1 MCPSSWFQLGS
12 ASVLLVG
19 RFSTQISSCSRL
31 AARGP
36 SVRPSRSRI
45 RVISNS
51 GSLSELCIHR
61 GLRWLRVELFLG
73 GELALLLGG
82 SSGGGAWRCVNS
94 DSCSRCLAGLLSS
107 KLRFSGGVAFTVAV
121 FSWALRLLSHSVKLL
136 WRWGFCPV
144 RLLYMSSRFNGYNGP
159 GYEVWRRQ
167 SLSLRLNDGIVGW
180 CLCLVPPGYVD
191 LVLVCMFV
199 LVILGAVSVL

>member
-1 MCPSSWFQLGS
+1 MELLEDGMCPSSWFQLGS

-19 RFSTQISSCSRL
+19 RFSTQISSC
-31 AARGP
+31 
-36 SVRPSRSRI
+36 SRSRI

-107 KLRFSGGVAFTVAV
+107 KLRCVAFTVAV
-121 FSWALRLLSHSVKLL
+121 LLSLVL
-136 WRWGFCPV
+136 
-144 RLLYMSSRFNGYNGP
+144 
-159 GYEVWRRQ
+159 
-167 SLSLRLNDGIVGW
+167 SLSF
-180 CLCLVPPGYVD
+180 P
-191 LVLVCMFV
+191 
-199 LVILGAVSVL
+199 

>member
-73 GELALLLGG
+73 GSRFESAVGSCPSICCRSTIGYVVDRHSQRKRFQLESIALALVHTQVADRRLSMAARLLI
-82 SSGGGAWRCVNS
+82 SLGAP
-94 DSCSRCLAGLLSS
+94 LLSI
-107 KLRFSGGVAFTVAV
+107 
-121 FSWALRLLSHSVKLL
+121 
-136 WRWGFCPV
+136 
-144 RLLYMSSRFNGYNGP
+144 
-159 GYEVWRRQ
+159 
-167 SLSLRLNDGIVGW
+167 D
-180 CLCLVPPGYVD
+180 
-191 LVLVCMFV
+191 
-199 LVILGAVSVL
+199 